1 MKILI
6 AVDMEGATGV
16 VSWDHVDP
24 KTAEYLRFRHLL
36 TADVNAAIEGA
47 FEAGAGDIQ
56 VSDGHWNSGNVI
68 IEELNPRARLNTGT
82 SSPFSMVQ
90 NIQNPADRVDAVFFV
105 GYHARVG
112 TANAILDHTWS
123 SVRVANL
130 CINGRISGETGLNA
144 SVCGA
149 FGVPVILI
157 TGDQS
162 VAAEAREWIDGIETA
177 IVKTATGRV
186 SAQCLPPAVTGS
198 LIRDAANRAVRRQ
211 LAGTGPRALA
221 TGTPVTIRIEFV
233 TSQMADQA
241 SLFPG
246 SVRIDGRILEFVS
259 PDMPTAYRSFRA
271 AVSLANI

>member
-1 MKILI
+1 MNILI

-47 FEAGAGDIQ
+47 FEAGAADVQI
-56 VSDGHWNSGNVI
+56 SDGHWNSGNVL
-68 IEELNPRARLNTGT
+68 IEELHPRARLNTGT

-90 NIQNPADRVDAVFFV
+90 NIQNAEDRVDAVFFV

-130 CINGRISGETGLNA
+130 WINGRISGETGLNA

-157 TGDQS
+157 TGDQT
-162 VAAEAREWIDGIETA
+162 VAAEAREWIAGIDTA
-177 IVKTATGRV
+177 IVKTAVGRTC
-186 SAQCLPPAVTGS
+186 AQCLTPAITGP
-198 LIRDAANRAVRRQ
+198 LIKEAAIRAVRRH
-211 LAGTGPRALA
+211 LAGTGPKALVA
-221 TGTPVTIRIEFV
+221 ETPVTIRIEFV

-246 SVRIDGRILEFVS
+246 SARVDGRTLEFTS
-259 PDMPTAYRSFRA
+259 PDMPEAYRSFRA